1 MEITNIEVLNLRYD
15 YPADK
20 GFTFAGGRATGRLT
34 TLVRVE
40 TDTGHTGIGSAYTHP
55 ILARGVVEHLVP
67 HLVGL
72 DATAVEEN
80 WTRMYSLTRWYGRA
94 GVAMSTLGAID
105 TALWDLRGQD
115 RGEPVW
121 KLLGGT
127 EPSVAAYA
135 SGLLWNDD
143 MESLAA
149 EAHRHVDDGF
159 RRVKMRLGRTWN
171 YDRLA
176 FQTVKSAVGP
186 NVDVMVDGSMRYSFD
201 DAVRLGR
208 LLSEDGTFWFEE
220 PFAPEDLESF
230 RRLRRT
236 ISVPLAAGENECSA
250 AGFEDLARGPAVD
263 IMQPDASR
271 AGGISAVWNVC
282 ELGAERGLRVATHS
296 WSDAVAVMAN
306 AHAIAAADARLT
318 VEVDR
323 TGTPFVDE
331 LLTTPLEIRD
341 GRLMLSH
348 APGLGI
354 TLDEETVARYL
365 VTEDGAIP
373 PGIYSDMAFGPF
385 AKTGSIAGAAS
396 EGGP

>member
-1 MEITNIEVLNLRYD
+1 
-15 YPADK
+15 
-20 GFTFAGGRATGRLT
+20 
-34 TLVRVE
+34 
-40 TDTGHTGIGSAYTHP
+40 
-55 ILARGVVEHLVP
+55 
-67 HLVGL
+67 
-72 DATAVEEN
+72 
-80 WTRMYSLTRWYGRA
+80 
-94 GVAMSTLGAID
+94 
-105 TALWDLRGQD
+105 
-115 RGEPVW
+115 
-121 KLLGGT
+121 
-127 EPSVAAYA
+127 
-135 SGLLWNDD
+135 

-201 DAVRLGR
+201 DAVQLGR
-208 LLSEDGTFWFEE
+208 LLGEDGTFWFEE

-282 ELGAERGLRVATHS
+282 ELGARRGLRVATHT

-306 AHAIAAADARLT
+306 AHAIAAADAGLT

-323 TGTPFVDE
+323 TGTPVCGRAVDD
-331 LLTTPLEIRD
+331 TSRD
-341 GRLMLSH
+341 PRR
-348 APGLGI
+348 APDAFTRAWPRYHPRRGDRRKVSRHQGC
-354 TLDEETVARYL
+354 THPSRYL
-365 VTEDGAIP
+365 LRHGVRAIRGDRVDRWDG
-373 PGIYSDMAFGPF
+373 
-385 AKTGSIAGAAS
+385 K
-396 EGGP
+396 